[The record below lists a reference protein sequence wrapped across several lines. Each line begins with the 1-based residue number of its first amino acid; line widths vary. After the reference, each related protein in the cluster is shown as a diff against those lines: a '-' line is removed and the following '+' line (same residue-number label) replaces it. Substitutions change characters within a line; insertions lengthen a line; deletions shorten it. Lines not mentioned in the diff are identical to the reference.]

1 MKLRRTVDVVK
12 GPPDLAPLVGVVLL
26 LFLFFLLTSSFVFQP
41 GIKVELPH
49 GVGAGGVSAR
59 YIVSISSQ
67 DPPLIFFNDQR
78 VSMEDL
84 GEKLKQ
90 ISSKEAD
97 ASLILKADH
106 RVPHGVVV
114 QAMNQALEAG
124 LSIVIATQPGKGEPP
139 ASTPPKP

>member
-49 GVGAGGVSAR
+49 GEGAGGVSTR

-78 VSMEDL
+78 ISMKDL

-90 ISSKEAD
+90 IASQEAD

-114 QAMNQALEAG
+114 QAMNEALNAG
-124 LSIVIATQPGKGEPP
+124 LSVVIATQPEKETAAAP
-139 ASTPPKP
+139 STP